1 VEGEVLVRFKRT
13 ASPDAVLRTA
23 LSENLSVRRR
33 FEALSARRRQSYV
46 LLKSA
51 GETTEQVM
59 ARLAR
64 NPDVDIVVP
73 NYVKT
78 VRGPVFPA
86 DPFFGLQWG
95 LHNTGQVVNA
105 ATGTADAD
113 MDYPEAVGFSRR
125 SGDGGIV
132 GVIDTGADTTHPDLA
147 PNLWVNPGEI
157 PANGLDDDGNGLAD
171 DLHGYDFA
179 GDAGRPA
186 DSDPMDVDI
195 NPGHG
200 THVAGTV
207 AATPG
212 NGLGVA
218 GVSGSTRIMILKASP
233 DGTGIPDDASL
244 AAINYAVMMKAAGHN
259 IVALNASYGG
269 GAFNE
274 LERDAIQ
281 AAGDAGIVFCAA
293 AGNEGANNDATPTY
307 PASYR
312 LSNMVVVAATDSKD
326 AMASFSNFGSATVDL
341 AAPGVNIYSTTPVHI
356 GTEAFVASASTT
368 WSASGMTYAAVTTG
382 ITARLIDC
390 GLGYPGDFP
399 TNVAGNLALI
409 ARGTID
415 FSAKTSNAMAAGAVA
430 AIIYNNTGSTAL
442 FAGTLQY
449 PRGWIPVVATSK
461 NSGQALLALAGTD
474 LTLVNRLNPATAW
487 KYLSGTSMATPHVT
501 GAIALMAL
509 NHPDD
514 TVAQRIARLL
524 SRVDAV
530 AALQTRVRTGG
541 RLNIARALDSDADQ
555 LPDWWELES
564 APGLPTMTGTT
575 DLDEDGA
582 SDSEEFAAGTDP
594 ADEQDVFQAL
604 VETDTG
610 ESGPRVHWRSAEGR
624 RYTLLRAD
632 SLLNLFTP
640 IASDLA
646 ATPPMNTYT
655 DLTAG
660 DQSPLFYRV
669 RLD

>member
-1 VEGEVLVRFKRT
+1 
-13 ASPDAVLRTA
+13 
-23 LSENLSVRRR
+23 
-33 FEALSARRRQSYV
+33 
-46 LLKSA
+46 
-51 GETTEQVM
+51 M

-132 GVIDTGADTTHPDLA
+132 GVIDTGADYTHPDLA

-171 DLHGYDFA
+171 DLYGYDFA

-195 NPGHG
+195 DPGHG

-212 NGLGVA
+212 NGLGVV
-218 GVSGSTRIMILKASP
+218 GVSGSTRIMILKASS

-244 AAINYAVMMKAAGHN
+244 AAINYAVMMKAEGHN

-293 AGNEGANNDATPTY
+293 AGNEGANNDTTPTY

-341 AAPGVNIYSTTPVHI
+341 AAPGVTIYSTTPVHI

-368 WSASGMTYAAVTTG
+368 WSAAGMTYAAVTTG

-399 TNVAGNLALI
+399 VNVAGNLALI

-430 AIIYNNTGSTAL
+430 AIIYNNTGSTSL

-449 PRGWIPVVATSK
+449 PRDWIPVVATSK

-530 AALQTRVRTGG
+530 AALQARVRTGG

-564 APGLPTMTGTT
+564 APGLSTMNGTT
-575 DLDEDGA
+575 DLDEDRA
-582 SDSEEFAAGTDP
+582 SDSEEFSAGTDP
-594 ADEQDVFQAL
+594 ADEQDVFRAL

-660 DQSPLFYRV
+660 AQSPLFYRV